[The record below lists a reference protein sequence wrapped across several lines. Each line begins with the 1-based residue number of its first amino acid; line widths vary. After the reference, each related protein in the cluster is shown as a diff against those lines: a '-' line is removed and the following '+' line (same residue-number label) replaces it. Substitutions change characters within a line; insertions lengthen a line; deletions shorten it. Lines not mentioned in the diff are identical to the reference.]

1 MSSLAQA
8 LYTPLLTAVR
18 QVFQAH
24 AAVLFAPD
32 ESGRF
37 FPAACESP
45 DGSVSQGVRIEPGK
59 GLVGWIV
66 RNRRPLIVNGFEQ
79 HSSHLGYYDPGT
91 ESRITAFM
99 GYPLP
104 NGAVLCVDSMLDCAF
119 TEQDLETLLT
129 LGELTDVRLPVTSSD
144 SDDVRRYFTRLE
156 RIQELRTQNPQWRR
170 YLPSFLKLVAEAT
183 RFDLV
188 AFATRPDNGDSY
200 SIEAESIPLLLEDG
214 MPAQF
219 PLSGS
224 VTGWVFRND
233 VPVHT
238 EGLEGTAS
246 AALFGKVKGVPDF
259 RSVVCLPISI
269 NRATTAALC
278 LGGIEP
284 RPIPQAMRSFIR
296 MAADEMVQFLEAL
309 YLRHRVR
316 SLMPRAKVHQHG
328 ATAYNPDTAPSPVRE
343 EE

>member
-1 MSSLAQA
+1 MSSLVQA
-8 LYTPLLTAVR
+8 LYTPLLAAVR

-24 AAVLFAPD
+24 AAVLFVPD
-32 ESGRF
+32 EAGRF
-37 FPAACESP
+37 FLVATENA
-45 DGSVSQGVRIEPGK
+45 DNSVRQGICIEPGK
-59 GLVGWIV
+59 GLVGWII

-79 HSSHLGYYDPGT
+79 HNSHIGYYEPEA

-104 NGAVLCVDSMLDCAF
+104 SGAVLCVDCTRDSAF
-119 TEQDLETLLT
+119 TEQDLNTLLA
-129 LGELTDVRLPVTSSD
+129 LGELIDVQPPVNSSD
-144 SDDVRRYFTRLE
+144 SDDIRRYFTRLE
-156 RIQELRTQNPQWRR
+156 RIQELRVQNPQWRR

-188 AFATRPDNGDSY
+188 AFATRSESGDTY
-200 SIEAESIPLLLEDG
+200 SIEAETIPLLLEEG
-214 MPAQF
+214 MPPQF
-219 PLSGS
+219 PLGGS

-238 EGLEGTAS
+238 EGLEGAV
-246 AALFGKVKGVPDF
+246 AVPLFGKIKGVPDF
-259 RSVVCLPISI
+259 RAIVCLPISI
-269 NRATTAALC
+269 NKATTAALC

-296 MAADEMVQFLEAL
+296 MAADEMIQFLEAL

-316 SLMPRAKVHQHG
+316 SLMPRAKLHQHG
-328 ATAYNPDTAPSPVRE
+328 AMAYNPDTAPQPAQAE
-343 EE
+343 E